1 MKNQLN
7 SKSSSS
13 YSTNQQVT
21 AQEHHDLALKIL
33 TQSSDIDVVHTDR
46 KISIWQK
53 FINLPIN
60 HKQIIALIASEV
72 ISILGIGFIGRYLI
86 TSNLQSLSL
95 EQAKSELG
103 VVDMNYNIKVNQ
115 MGFGFRGQSD
125 NTAIIKAA
133 NLSNNGENLSPAFQ
147 AEIKQI
153 LKNEINAR
161 KIEYATL
168 VGKDLKIIANAN
180 ANRTGE
186 VFNPDNLVSE
196 VLSYPRQIKASRMV
210 KWSELTKEVPPLPD
224 SAKNQDVLIRYTVT
238 PVKDL
243 NTKTVIGALVSGDI
257 VNGKDAIIQGTL
269 KATSGGYGAIYLHK
283 PSGEFSLVSA
293 LEQSQSQDI
302 IPVSG
307 DIAASSE
314 GKLLLASAM
323 KSEGKPVSARLQ
335 IANQMYSVAA
345 KIVPSK
351 IIDTTDNDNDKEIT
365 ILDEQPVA
373 ILVRGTPETALNEL
387 LGKSFWI
394 ELLTLSIALAI
405 ILVWAY
411 ILRQSI
417 IRPIEKLKQTA
428 QRFAKGDTSARAEIF
443 AIDEIGQLGASFNSM
458 ADSITAQINLQDN
471 ELKLSHLF
479 HEITVRCRSCLN
491 TQYIL
496 NSAVNSIREAIKAD
510 RVLVYSFDENWQ
522 GQIVAEA
529 VGVDF
534 PVALGV
540 KIADPCFE
548 KSYVEKYQK
557 GRILALEDIEK
568 ANLTECHLEQLRPLA
583 VKASLVVPIL
593 IDNKLYG
600 LLIAHQCSAPRVWQ
614 DLEISLFKEVAIPI
628 GYTLEQASM
637 LEQIEKIS
645 SQVEMASQEHSVLQQ
660 QIKQLMTDIAGLS
673 QGDLTVRSGI
683 ISGEIG
689 IISEFLN
696 KITDGLRT
704 IVIKIQTDAVSVNTA
719 IAQNDKAIHRLA
731 ENTAQQATKINQTV
745 TQLDEMMLT
754 LGAFTENSQKTALVT
769 HDATSK
775 VKKSESAIKLSAESI
790 GNLCSTIEEMKKK
803 VKRLE
808 NSSQSISHI
817 FDSMNQ
823 IAMQGNLL
831 AVNTGLEIANVN
843 RENQDFSSVIDN
855 FNELVT
861 RYTNTTKE
869 IETIVNGIQQE
880 TKEIVQAIDLSTA
893 HVVEGSRN
901 LGIAQQNLQKIL
913 QISIQVDELAQAI
926 AQTTNSHAQ
935 ISQTLTSS
943 LQDISQESKINY
955 DSFCEIVKVH
965 EKTQQISQE
974 LQVSIGN
981 FKTS

>member
-7 SKSSSS
+7 SKNSSS
-13 YSTNQQVT
+13 YSTKQQVT
-21 AQEHHDLALKIL
+21 AREHNDLALKIL
-33 TQSSDIDVVHTDR
+33 TKSSDVDVVHTDR
-46 KISIWQK
+46 KISVWQK

-72 ISILGIGFIGRYLI
+72 ISILGIGFVGRYLI

-133 NLSNNGENLSPAFQ
+133 NISNNGENLSPAFQ

-196 VLSYPRQIKASRMV
+196 VLSYPRQIKASRIV
-210 KWSELTKEVPPLPD
+210 KWSELTKEAPPLPD
-224 SAKNQDVLIRYTVT
+224 SAKNQDALIRYTVT
-238 PVKDL
+238 PVKEP
-243 NTKTVIGALVSGDI
+243 NTQTVIGALVSGDI
-257 VNGKDAIIQGTL
+257 VNGKDTIIRGTL
-269 KATSGGYGAIYLHK
+269 KATSGGYGAIYIRK
-283 PSGEFSLVSA
+283 PSGEFALVSG
-293 LEQSQSQDI
+293 LEQGLSQDI
-302 IPVSG
+302 IPASG

-335 IANQMYSVAA
+335 IANQMYAVAA

-351 IIDTTDNDNDKEIT
+351 IIDTADNEKEIT

-394 ELLTLSIALAI
+394 ELLTLSVALAI

-417 IRPIEKLKQTA
+417 IRPIQKLKQTA

-458 ADSITAQINLQDN
+458 ADSITAQINLQDK

-496 NSAVNSIREAIKAD
+496 NSAVNSIREAMKAD

-522 GQIVAEA
+522 GKIVAEA

-583 VKASLVVPIL
+583 VKASLVAPIL

-628 GYTLEQASM
+628 GYALEQASM

-660 QIKQLMTDIAGLS
+660 QIQQLITDIAGLS

-689 IISEFLN
+689 ILTKFLN
-696 KITDGLRT
+696 KITDGLRA
-704 IVIKIQTDAVSVNTA
+704 IVVKIQVDAMSVNTA
-719 IAQNDKAIHRLA
+719 IAENDKAIHRLA
-731 ENTAQQATKINQTV
+731 ENTTQQATKINQAV
-745 TQLDEMMLT
+745 TQLDEMTLT
-754 LGAFTENSQKTALVT
+754 LGAFAENSQKTALVT

-775 VKKSESAIKLSAESI
+775 VKNSESAIELTAESI
-790 GNLCSTIEEMKKK
+790 GNLCSTIEEIKKK

-869 IETIVNGIQQE
+869 IETIVDGIQQE
-880 TKEIVQAIDLSTA
+880 TKEIVQAIDLSTTHA
-893 HVVEGSRN
+893 VEGSQN
-901 LGIAQQNLQKIL
+901 LEIAQQNLQKIL
-913 QISIQVDELAQAI
+913 QVSIQVDELAQAI
-926 AQTTNSHAQ
+926 AQTTNSHTQ
-935 ISQTLTSS
+935 ISQILTSS

-955 DSFCEIVKVH
+955 DSFCEIVKAH